1 MAAVEP
7 ATPAVR
13 PAGAAGTGEAPGQA
27 GQGGEPLVRVEG
39 LKKYFPITRGILSR
53 TVGHV
58 RAVDGVSM
66 EIYPGETFGLVG
78 ESGCGKS
85 TLARLILRLV
95 DATEG
100 KVWFDGQDLFALTP
114 AAMRRV
120 RRQMQIIFQ
129 DPFGSL
135 NPRFTVADIIG
146 EPLRVHGMRRR
157 ADRDRRVAE
166 LLELVGLNPAWRHR
180 FPHQFSGGQR
190 QRIGI
195 ARAIALNPR
204 FVVADEAVSS
214 LDVSV
219 QAQILNLLADLQ
231 ERLGLTYL
239 FIAHGLNV
247 VRHVSTRVG
256 VMYLGQL
263 VEVAPVDELFQHPAH
278 PYTAALLSAAPAP
291 HPRRRRERIVLQGDV
306 PSPASPPPGCRFHPR
321 CPFAQPRCREEMPVL
336 RVLGPGHAVACHFP
350 LG

>member
-1 MAAVEP
+1 M
-7 ATPAVR
+7 
-13 PAGAAGTGEAPGQA
+13 
-27 GQGGEPLVRVEG
+27 VRVEG

-78 ESGCGKS
+78 ESGWGES

-100 KVWFDGQDLFALTP
+100 KVWFDGQDLFALPP

-291 HPRRRRERIVLQGDV
+291 HPRRRRERLVLQGDV
-306 PSPASPPPGCRFHPR
+306 PLPASPPPGCRFHPR
-321 CPFAQPRCREEMPVL
+321 CPFAQPRCREEMPAL
-336 RVLGPGHAVACHFP
+336 RVLSPGHAVACHFP
-350 LG
+350 LE